1 MFFSDVFFCSF
12 HQDSVHVLGFSSLR
26 FCCSSIPRDCLVTST
41 PFHKT
46 LRSDGTALKDASFW
60 SFIFAASSL
69 ALQGRSFLCV
79 GLLFMG
85 PPFSGTVLGCPLC
98 SKDSTVPFNEQKR
111 KRNLCS
117 HHKIFSWSIGRH
129 STDHAFF
136 SCLLIL
142 LAAN

>member
-1 MFFSDVFFCSF
+1 MFWASPLCDFVAQVF
-12 HQDSVHVLGFSSLR
+12 QGTAWLLLR
-26 FCCSSIPRDCLVTST
+26 LFI
-41 PFHKT
+41 K

-117 HHKIFSWSIGRH
+117 HHKIFSGSIGRH